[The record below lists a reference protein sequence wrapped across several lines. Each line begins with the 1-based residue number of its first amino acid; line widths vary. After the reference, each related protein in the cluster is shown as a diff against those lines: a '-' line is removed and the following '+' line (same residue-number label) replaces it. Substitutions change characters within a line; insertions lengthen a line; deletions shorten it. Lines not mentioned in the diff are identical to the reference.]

1 MPRRFKSSGVLI
13 GQRSMIET
21 IIQDL
26 FKVKCGNDPL
36 LRQYFTTR
44 ERKGSWERMID
55 KCNVDT
61 VMPFKAFA
69 LSLIWTLSS
78 LLTIVVRRH
87 DSSFPQRRPAR
98 NALASSRWGL
108 FASSTA
114 FAYPFNASAYCTFV
128 AYPAVNRLL
137 IASSDSLFPILA
149 DIKKCF
155 TAKWQFPAL
164 YSTTPRPCLLSASHF
179 TAACCQC

>member
-1 MPRRFKSSGVLI
+1 MGENDRLSAMSIQFDFFFSAFDAFQSLCLVSYLDSKFFSYCSIQVVMTLHFLHGVLVCFQCLGI
-13 GQRSMIET
+13 
-21 IIQDL
+21 
-26 FKVKCGNDPL
+26 P
-36 LRQYFTTR
+36 
-44 ERKGSWERMID
+44 
-55 KCNVDT
+55 
-61 VMPFKAFA
+61 
-69 LSLIWTLSS
+69 SS
-78 LLTIVVRRH
+78 
-87 DSSFPQRRPAR
+87 

-108 FASSTA
+108 FVSSTA

-164 YSTTPRPCLLSASHF
+164 YSTTPGPCLLSASHF